1 MPDILGDDAVLDNTR
16 QIRSTHHHRQALTP
30 RAEKSM
36 VGMMGI
42 WLFVA

>member
-1 MPDILGDDAVLDNTR
+1 MPDILGDYAVLDNIR
-16 QIRSTHHHRQALTP
+16 QIRCTHHHRQALTP

-36 VGMMGI
+36 VGMMGV